1 MWWTSDAEAA
11 VTVQLATKPTSVA
24 RRRVARKTS
33 VEVPTTLTMN
43 MSVCPAKHGLRLVIL
58 NAAVNGGCYHGV
70 ITAISRD
77 NSTECGSDKP
87 VWSRRSRGKF
97 GVLCLAPFRVLTEL
111 ELSIPPRLAAA
122 SLLWLFGLPSSPC
135 RSLPSIPPT
144 FSHHGCKPLESPRY
158 VNVNWRRCR
167 LY

>member
-1 MWWTSDAEAA
+1 MPFIAKCKCCVGLNFFIRCLSGLHILVFGAC
-11 VTVQLATKPTSVA
+11 
-24 RRRVARKTS
+24 RRWGVYRS
-33 VEVPTTLTMN
+33 E
-43 MSVCPAKHGLRLVIL
+43 SGCD
-58 NAAVNGGCYHGV
+58 AVNGGSYHGV
-70 ITAISRD
+70 ITAISRKD
-77 NSTECGSDKP
+77 STKCGSDKP

-97 GVLCLAPFRVLTEL
+97 GVLRLAPFRVLTDL

-122 SLLWLFGLPSSPC
+122 SLLWLFCLPSSPC